1 MSTSTA
7 TSPRAGSREHAIAA
21 GCALLGAASL
31 LTALAMVA
39 DPAGF
44 LDEVGG
50 FGAVNAH
57 LVRDVA
63 TWSATLGVTL
73 LAAARL
79 ASWRVPILSF
89 ALLQGVLHMVN
100 HAFDADLADPG
111 WKGWGTV
118 GLLAAVALVTA
129 WLLVAAHREGRA

>member
-1 MSTSTA
+1 MSTSTVS
-7 TSPRAGSREHAIAA
+7 SPPASARERVIAL
-21 GCALLGAASL
+21 GCGALGTLAL
-31 LTALAMVA
+31 LTALAMTL

-44 LDEVGG
+44 IDEVGG
-50 FGAVNAH
+50 FGAVNEH

-79 ASWRVPILSF
+79 ATWRVPILAF
-89 ALLQGVLHMVN
+89 AVVQGALHTVN

-111 WKGWGTV
+111 WKGWATV
-118 GLLAAVALVTA
+118 GLQAAVTAVTA
-129 WLLVAAHREGRA
+129 WLLVAAHREERA